1 MGVVTVNKVAEV
13 SAQYL
18 AELEENAVPVG
29 YKQTE
34 VGLIPEDWE
43 ESTINDVLSEISMGP
58 FGSDIKVSNFVDCGV
73 PVLSGLNVN
82 AEKLKDQFTNYVTK
96 EKAKALKKA
105 VASRGDVVVT
115 HRGTI
120 GRISYIPEDS
130 LFEKY
135 VISQSQFR
143 ARFVSKVLP
152 SWVVLYFHSSQGSR
166 SLLEGKSHTGV
177 PAIAQATTTFRKLKL
192 SLPRIEEQTAI
203 ANALSDVDALISELE
218 KLIAKKQAIKTA
230 TMQQLL
236 TGRTRLPQFALREDG
251 SKKGYK
257 QSELGDI
264 PEDWGVMTIGDALD
278 SGFIFDQ
285 MDGNHGDLYPKSHE
299 FSSYG
304 VPYVGATDFY
314 SGRIDYKNCKY
325 LPEVRAKKFKKGIA
339 VDGDV
344 LFAHNAT
351 VGPVAILRTGLDFV
365 ILSTTATY
373 YRCNS
378 EKIKN
383 VFLAKYFESEF
394 FVKQYSAVMSQSTR
408 NQVPILAQ
416 RKFFLILPEIEEQ
429 TAIATILSDMDS
441 EIQALQQ
448 RLTKT
453 RQIKQGMMQELLTG
467 KTRLPFAA
475 DIEVDNV

>member
-1 MGVVTVNKVAEV
+1 MTVNKVAEV

-120 GRISYIPEDS
+120 GQISYIPEDS

-257 QSELGDI
+257 QSELGEI
-264 PEDWGVMTIGDALD
+264 PEDWNEHGLGVYVAALD
-278 SGFIFDQ
+278 AGVSVNSVDESDAFPHGKHILKTSCVDRGNFIPVESKSILPS
-285 MDGNHGDLYPKSHE
+285 DLKRARCTPVEGSIIVSRMNTPALVGEIGYVAHDYPE
-299 FSSYG
+299 L
-304 VPYVGATDFY
+304 
-314 SGRIDYKNCKY
+314 Y
-325 LPEVRAKKFKKGIA
+325 LPDRLWQMRFKGESTVNTRWLSCVLSFPSVAKRIK
-339 VDGDV
+339 DS
-344 LFAHNAT
+344 AT
-351 VGPVAILRTGLDFV
+351 GTSGSMKNISKESLMGLELAFPVF
-365 ILSTTATY
+365 
-373 YRCNS
+373 
-378 EKIKN
+378 
-383 VFLAKYFESEF
+383 
-394 FVKQYSAVMSQSTR
+394 
-408 NQVPILAQ
+408 
-416 RKFFLILPEIEEQ
+416 EEQ
-429 TAIATILSDMDS
+429 TSIATILSDMDS
-441 EIQALQQ
+441 EIQTIQQ

-467 KTRLPFAA
+467 KNRLNKPKEGEYA
-475 DIEVDNV
+475 E